1 MRKKDNVKKDT
12 VKSNVTDK
20 DNGRNDGTVGKGPGK
35 DKIVKIISYII
46 LAVLIVTAGAGL
58 YVGSGPGRPGKP
70 KEIKYEKFLDMVD
83 AGQIK
88 EIKWNEDDE
97 AITAYDKKDKEYT
110 TSNPKYDD
118 FKVDMLEQG
127 VEVKESGMLK
137 KYETPIMMAVQ
148 LLMYA
153 ASFYVMTKIMGIGSI
168 KSTRKKEQKSNVKF
182 KDVAGLDE
190 VKEDLMTV
198 VDFLKNPDKYK
209 EAGADI
215 PKGVLLYGPPGTGK
229 TLLAKAVAGEA
240 GVKFIAT
247 SGSDFDEKY
256 VGVGASKMRKLFD
269 DAKNNAP
276 CIIFI
281 DEIDSMGGRRHSKQ
295 NNYDRQTLN
304 TLLSEMDGFDGSN
317 GVVVIAATNR
327 LEDLDPALTRPGRFD
342 NHFAVSLPESA
353 KERKVI
359 IDLYTNNKKFAEDV
373 DFDTFAKET
382 MGSSPATIK
391 TVLNEAAIIA
401 VRDNNGII
409 DRKILD
415 EAWMKQLMEGHLRK
429 NGERNNVEV
438 VAWHEAG
445 HALAGLLLGQ
455 DLTKASII
463 PSTSGAGGATFITP
477 KKLGLFT
484 VKELKEQV
492 IMLYAGR
499 NAEALLAESN
509 GEDEGV
515 TTGASNDIEKATDII
530 KKMIVEYGMNDE
542 FGLLNLDNLD
552 VKPEVITKEAV
563 KLAKALQE
571 QSLILMKE
579 NIDRLRDIAEELMK
593 KETLTGEEIR
603 KIAER

>member
-12 VKSNVTDK
+12 VKSNVTVR

-127 VEVKESGMLK
+127 VEVKESEMLK

-153 ASFYVMTKIMGIGSI
+153 ALFYAMSNIMGIGSI

-353 KERKVI
+353 KERRVI

-401 VRDNNGII
+401 ARDNNGII

-415 EAWMKQLMEGHLRK
+415 EAWMKQLMEGHLRR

-509 GEDEGV
+509 GEEEGV

>member
-12 VKSNVTDK
+12 VTPNVAGGDS
-20 DNGRNDGTVGKGPGK
+20 GRNDGTAGKGPGK

-83 AGQIK
+83 ARQIK

-153 ASFYVMTKIMGIGSI
+153 ALFYAMTKIMGIGSI

-190 VKEDLMTV
+190 VKEDLMTG
-198 VDFLKNPDKYK
+198 VDYQKNPDKYK

-353 KERKVI
+353 KERRVI

-373 DFDTFAKET
+373 DFDAFAKET

-401 VRDNNGII
+401 ARDNNGII

-415 EAWMKQLMEGHLRK
+415 EAWMKQLMEGHLRR
-429 NGERNNVEV
+429 NGERNNIEV

-499 NAEALLAESN
+499 NAEALLTESN
-509 GEDEGV
+509 GEEEGV

>member
-12 VKSNVTDK
+12 VKSNVTDR

-127 VEVKESGMLK
+127 VEVKESEMLK

-153 ASFYVMTKIMGIGSI
+153 ALFYAMTKIMGIGSI

-353 KERKVI
+353 KERRVI

-401 VRDNNGII
+401 ARDNNGII

-415 EAWMKQLMEGHLRK
+415 EAWMKQLMEGHLRR

-463 PSTSGAGGATFITP
+463 PSTSGAGGTTFITP

-509 GEDEGV
+509 GEEEGV

>member
-12 VKSNVTDK
+12 VKSNVTDR

-58 YVGSGPGRPGKP
+58 YVGSGPGRQGKP

-97 AITAYDKKDKEYT
+97 TITAYDKKDKEYT

-153 ASFYVMTKIMGIGSI
+153 ALFYAMTKIMGIGSI

-353 KERKVI
+353 KERRVI

-373 DFDTFAKET
+373 DFDAFAKET

-401 VRDNNGII
+401 ARDNNGII

-415 EAWMKQLMEGHLRK
+415 EAWMKQLMEGHLRR
-429 NGERNNVEV
+429 NGERNNIEV

-499 NAEALLAESN
+499 NAEALLTESN
-509 GEDEGV
+509 GEEEGV

>member
-12 VKSNVTDK
+12 VKSNVTDR

-58 YVGSGPGRPGKP
+58 YVGSGPGRPEKP

-97 AITAYDKKDKEYT
+97 TITAYDKKDKEYT

-153 ASFYVMTKIMGIGSI
+153 ALFYAMTKIMGIGSI

-353 KERKVI
+353 KERRVI

-373 DFDTFAKET
+373 DFDAFAKET

-401 VRDNNGII
+401 ARDNNGII

-415 EAWMKQLMEGHLRK
+415 EAWMKQLMEGHLRR
-429 NGERNNVEV
+429 NGEKNNIEV

-455 DLTKASII
+455 DLTKTSII

-499 NAEALLAESN
+499 NAEALLTESN
-509 GEDEGV
+509 GEEEGV

-563 KLAKALQE
+563 KLAKTLQE
-571 QSLILMKE
+571 QSLTLMKE

>member
-12 VKSNVTDK
+12 VTPNVAGGDS
-20 DNGRNDGTVGKGPGK
+20 GRNDGTAGKGPGK

-153 ASFYVMTKIMGIGSI
+153 ALFYAMTKIMGIGSI

-281 DEIDSMGGRRHSKQ
+281 DEIDSMGGHRHSKQ

-353 KERKVI
+353 KERRVI

-373 DFDTFAKET
+373 DFDAFAKET

-401 VRDNNGII
+401 ARDNNGII

-415 EAWMKQLMEGHLRK
+415 EAWMKQLMEGHLRR
-429 NGERNNVEV
+429 NGERNNIEV

-499 NAEALLAESN
+499 NAEALLTESN
-509 GEDEGV
+509 GEEEGV